1 MEISTV
7 IVEISTV
14 IMEVSTIFMEISIV
28 IIMDLQDIGLAD
40 IPIACCIFCAI
51 LHAKNCWRK
60 KRKKK
65 DD

>member
-1 MEISTV
+1 MEIRI

-14 IMEVSTIFMEISIV
+14 IMEVSTIFMEISI
-28 IIMDLQDIGLAD
+28 IIDVQDTSLAD
-40 IPIACCIFCAI
+40 VPIACCIFYAI
-51 LHAKNCWRK
+51 LHVKNYWRK